1 MNIFQGIGIG
11 LLITSSFSTIY
22 QQNLLINSGLLVENK
37 IEVSEQVIKNDYKYL
52 KEDIKIPQL
61 KSDLFKER
69 ADLINSNIKN
79 DILPKVADAEKTAKE
94 YFDNTGNVVIPTF
107 PFEIISNYIVNLN
120 NTKLISIYNDY
131 YEYLGGA
138 HGNTIRTSYT
148 VDKQNV
154 RLLILQDLFSKNSN
168 YKDIINKE
176 IVRQINLEPDIYFNS
191 GKDFKGIKDNQDY
204 YLNGENLIIYYQ
216 LYEIAPY
223 VAGIREFKIP
233 LKMFGE
239 NYLYH

>member
-11 LLITSSFSTIY
+11 LLITSSFSTTY
-22 QQNLLINSGLLVENK
+22 QQNLLINSGLIVENK

-107 PFEIISNYIVNLN
+107 QFEIISNYIVNLN

-154 RLLILQDLFSKNSN
+154 RLLILQDLFTKDSN

>member
-11 LLITSSFSTIY
+11 LLITSSFSTTY

-154 RLLILQDLFSKNSN
+154 RLLILQDLFTKDSN

>member
-11 LLITSSFSTIY
+11 LLITSSFSTTY

-120 NTKLISIYNDY
+120 NAKLISIYNDY

-148 VDKQNV
+148 GDKQNV
-154 RLLILQDLFSKNSN
+154 RLLILQDLFTKDSN

>member
-11 LLITSSFSTIY
+11 LLITSSFSTTY
-22 QQNLLINSGLLVENK
+22 QQNLLINSGLIVENK

-69 ADLINSNIKN
+69 VDLINSNIKN

-120 NTKLISIYNDY
+120 NAKLISIYNDY

-154 RLLILQDLFSKNSN
+154 RLLILQDLFTKDSN

-191 GKDFKGIKDNQDY
+191 GKDFKGIKYNQDY

>member
-11 LLITSSFSTIY
+11 LLITSSFSTTY
-22 QQNLLINSGLLVENK
+22 QQNLLINSGLIVENK

-120 NTKLISIYNDY
+120 NAKLISIYNDY